1 MKYNSLRNGYT
12 PGTFVSLD
20 EDVTIDI
27 NGEETT
33 FPAGTYYGDI
43 EQAQIDADGVKI
55 KVWDSTAD
63 EGNGSSDGFDGWY
76 SPENAMEELNTAI
89 DELKADGVTIDAD
102 NPVVLDL
109 PYASNDERYTN
120 MANAYKQSLEAS
132 LEGLVKVNLVAAN
145 SNDEWYYAG
154 YYTSY
159 GYEANYDIYD
169 LSGWGPDYGDPKTYL
184 DTFLPDYAGYMVRT
198 LGIF

>member
-1 MKYNSLRNGYT
+1 M
-12 PGTFVSLD
+12 
-20 EDVTIDI
+20 
-27 NGEETT
+27 
-33 FPAGTYYGDI
+33 
-43 EQAQIDADGVKI
+43 
-55 KVWDSTAD
+55 
-63 EGNGSSDGFDGWY
+63 
-76 SPENAMEELNTAI
+76 
-89 DELKADGVTIDAD
+89 
-102 NPVVLDL
+102 

-120 MANAYKQSLEAS
+120 AANAYKQSLETS
-132 LEGLVKVNLVAAN
+132 LEGLVKVNLVEAK
-145 SNDEWYYAG
+145 SYDEWYYAG